1 MVRIISS
8 PNRGNSPKM
17 GFLKNFHIAF
27 AKGDRKFITKS
38 VTDTFVLDMIGDKK
52 FEGKEKFVEELKN
65 IPAHKI
71 SQLTLDKILSYAVN
85 GMMKLENG
93 KTYACFK
100 DIAELWQRF
109 MSGNTLSKIPNKVNN
124 EIYSLYTDYEG
135 DHTKPYTAISG
146 CKVERLDNIPNGMV
160 GKSFSGGKYVKTMV
174 KGDLIKG
181 LIVNHWSKIFKMDLD
196 RNHIADF
203 EVFGEKAQNTSDA
216 EVDFHVG
223 IK

>member
-1 MVRIISS
+1 
-8 PNRGNSPKM
+8 
-17 GFLKNFHIAF
+17 
-27 AKGDRKFITKS
+27 
-38 VTDTFVLDMIGDKK
+38 
-52 FEGKEKFVEELKN
+52 
-65 IPAHKI
+65 
-71 SQLTLDKILSYAVN
+71 
-85 GMMKLENG
+85 
-93 KTYACFK
+93 
-100 DIAELWQRF
+100 
-109 MSGNTLSKIPNKVNN
+109 
-124 EIYSLYTDYEG
+124 
-135 DHTKPYTAISG
+135 
-146 CKVERLDNIPNGMV
+146 MV

>member
-93 KTYACFK
+93 KTYAFS
-100 DIAELWQRF
+100 D
-109 MSGNTLSKIPNKVNN
+109 
-124 EIYSLYTDYEG
+124 LYTFPGAKGVKIQSLTSYVIELTEALKTLLNFGKDLCPGTHYPRYRIRS
-135 DHTKPYTAISG
+135 TMKYTHFIPTMKATIQNLTPQFQVAKLSVWTIFQTEWWENHL
-146 CKVERLDNIPNGMV
+146 VEENM
-160 GKSFSGGKYVKTMV
+160 
-174 KGDLIKG
+174 
-181 LIVNHWSKIFKMDLD
+181 
-196 RNHIADF
+196 
-203 EVFGEKAQNTSDA
+203 
-216 EVDFHVG
+216 
-223 IK
+223 